1 MWEIFQHKGAT
12 YKKKDNF
19 WKKRSHYVMDRPKYT
34 KKCLEMLSTKQF
46 TIVENDLT
54 KPLESKKQRVLRKLK
69 SKNISKI

>member
-1 MWEIFQHKGAT
+1 
-12 YKKKDNF
+12 
-19 WKKRSHYVMDRPKYT
+19 MDRPKYT

>member
-1 MWEIFQHKGAT
+1 
-12 YKKKDNF
+12 
-19 WKKRSHYVMDRPKYT
+19 MDRPKYT
-34 KKCLEMLSTKQF
+34 KKCLEMLPTKQF